1 VIEIMVIMKVSTI
14 MLFVLALRLR
24 LWQKSGTTFVTLLLM
39 FCLLLMQSYMGHV
52 SYVYYHPI
60 VLTVYMFIITIRAVA
75 KERTDKVF
83 GDFHR
88 HDRRKTDVKYNK
100 A

>member
-1 VIEIMVIMKVSTI
+1 MTEIMVVMQVSTI
-14 MLFVLALRLR
+14 MLFILALRLK

-39 FCLLLMQSYMGHV
+39 FGLLLMQNSMNHAL
-52 SYVYYHPI
+52 YVYYHPI
-60 VLTVYMFIITIRAVA
+60 ILTFYMFVITIRAVA

-88 HDRRKTDVKYNK
+88 HDRRKNDVKHNK